1 MKLLSK
7 STIIVTALVASA
19 VMVRAFTL
27 LGPSSA
33 EGNPAKVWQVRDIGY
48 DLVGDIGGPMTLGEA
63 YRWNVPIVNYAFDQS
78 FINYFGSNGMA
89 AIDRAFDILNGLPP
103 ASLITNDGTSLY
115 INGQR
120 VPTDTKRVNFEAQ
133 ALGLRDIKSVALA
146 YLLEEL
152 GLALPERFVF
162 TLRGREVE
170 TINNVTFTNYV
181 TIKLNYDPI
190 TLQPSS
196 FVNDTLYSYLII
208 DPIRS
213 PAGDYAS
220 AIEFPVDP
228 LQFAYTSVASGS
240 GNNDLD
246 SPLGFVGSGVFAGE
260 FYTGLTHDDV
270 GALRFLLSTNNLVTE
285 NLLPNVVGGQP
296 AGGGSSPWAPFLGT
310 TNFFFV
316 GTNFFFS
323 TNIFGTNNLIVQG
336 LRPGVNKIQ
345 FRRVAYDSLV
355 GSTFIT
361 VTNQYTDTV
370 ITNSRPLIQPV
381 ERALNQPDI
390 LFLARDLGLNQ
401 GLAPNLVA
409 RTTTAGWINNDPIN
423 GNSLQGGPGVIPPR
437 VDITFTD
444 ILPFFFNTT
453 PPPFLGESFG
463 SIFWGSFDGTTNAP
477 IIFPAYGNLTVP
489 DLRNLALGR
498 GGE

>member
-7 STIIVTALVASA
+7 STIIVAAVVASA
-19 VMVRAFTL
+19 ATAYAFSL

-33 EGNPAKVWQVRDIGY
+33 EGNAAKDWQVREIGY
-48 DLVGDIGGPMTLGEA
+48 DLAGDIGGPMTLGEA
-63 YRWNVPIVNYAFDQS
+63 YRWNIPIVNYAFDQS

-89 AIDRAFDILNGLPP
+89 AVDRAFAILNGLPP
-103 ASLITNDGTSLY
+103 ASLITNDGTSLF

-120 VPTDTKRVNFEAQ
+120 IPTDTKRVNFEAQ
-133 ALGLRDIKSVALA
+133 ALGLLDVKSFALSL
-146 YLLEEL
+146 LLEEL

-162 TLRGREVE
+162 TLRGRNVR
-170 TINNVTFTNYV
+170 TVNNVTFTNYL

-196 FVNDTLYSYLII
+196 FVNDTLYSYEIV
-208 DPIRS
+208 DPIR
-213 PAGDYAS
+213 AIGGDYAS

-228 LQFAYTSVASGS
+228 LQFAYTSVASGI

-246 SPLGFVGSGVFAGE
+246 SPLGFVGSGLFSGE

-270 GALRFLLSTNNLVTE
+270 GALRFLLSTNNLANET
-285 NLLPNVVGGQP
+285 LLPDVVGGRP
-296 AGGGSSPWAPFLGT
+296 TTTGGSPWAPFLGL

-316 GTNFFFS
+316 GTNFFFN

-345 FRRVAYDSLV
+345 FRKVAYDSLV
-355 GSTFIT
+355 GSTFVT

-370 ITNSRPLIQPV
+370 ISNSQPVIQPV

-390 LFLARDLGLNQ
+390 LFLARDI
-401 GLAPNLVA
+401 GLANGVVPWLIE
-409 RTTTAGWINNDPIN
+409 RTTTASWINNDAIN
-423 GNSLQGGPGVIPPR
+423 GNANQGGPGVIPPR

-444 ILPFFFNTT
+444 ILPYFFNST
-453 PPPFLGESFG
+453 PPPFLGEPFG

-477 IIFPAYGNLTVP
+477 VIFPAYGNLTVP
-489 DLRNLALGR
+489 DLRDLALGR